1 MISAAREPNFFIVGA
16 PRAGTT
22 SLYHYLGEHPDIY
35 MSPLKEPC
43 FFSSEIRPENFEA
56 RLRPR
61 AIQWEEDVR
70 KYLDGPMDSKRFG
83 GIVREWPDYLRL
95 FSKATTQRA
104 LGEASVNYLWSKA
117 APGNIAS
124 RIPRAR
130 IIIVLRSPAE
140 RAFSQYLYWITCGM
154 TTKSFRDYVRASLR
168 IHAEEIGIY
177 KPFLEVGLYA
187 EQVQRYFDHFPREQ
201 VGIWF
206 YEDIKLRQPEFLREV
221 FEFLEVDTTPIQN
234 TSKRYNEPLIPR
246 MAKPTQVLRRTGIL
260 KAAKQ
265 LTPKSLRSAMRRAF
279 FKPAGS
285 TKLAQK
291 DKEVLFD
298 FYRSDIHRLEQILG
312 CELSAW
318 LS

>member
-1 MISAAREPNFFIVGA
+1 MTSAAREPNFFIVGA

-22 SLYHYLGEHPDIY
+22 SLYHYLGQHPDIY

-43 FFSSEIRPENFEA
+43 FFSSEIRPENFES
-56 RLRPR
+56 RLQPR

-70 KYLDGPMDSKRFG
+70 KYLNGPMDCKRFG

-95 FSKATTQRA
+95 FSKATEQRA

-124 RIPRAR
+124 RIPHAR

-140 RAFSQYLYWITCGM
+140 RAFSQYLYCVTNGM
-154 TTKSFRDYVRASLR
+154 TTQSFQEYVRASLR
-168 IHAEEIGIY
+168 VHGDEIGIH
-177 KPFLEVGLYA
+177 KPFLEVGFYA
-187 EQVQRYFDHFPREQ
+187 EQVQRYLDYFPREQ

-206 YEDIKLRQPEFLREV
+206 YEDVVSRQPEFLSEV
-221 FEFLEVDTTPIQN
+221 LDFLEVDNTLIPDTT
-234 TSKRYNEPLIPR
+234 KRYNEPVIARLV
-246 MAKPTQVLRRTGIL
+246 KPTQLLRRTGIL
-260 KAAKQ
+260 KVAKH
-265 LTPKSLRSAMRRAF
+265 LTPKSLQPAMRRAI

-285 TKLAQK
+285 ASMTRE
-291 DKEVLFD
+291 DKTLMLD

-312 CELSAW
+312 RNLTAW